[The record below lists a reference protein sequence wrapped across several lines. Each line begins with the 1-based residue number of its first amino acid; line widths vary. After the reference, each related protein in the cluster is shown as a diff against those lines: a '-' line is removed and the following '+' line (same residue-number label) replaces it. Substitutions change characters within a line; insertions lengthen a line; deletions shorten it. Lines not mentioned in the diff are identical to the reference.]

1 MFKYLFS
8 FLALVL
14 MLSVSAG
21 AAEWNIDAPHSSVGF
36 SVRHLVVSKTTGHF
50 TAFSGTVSFDG
61 QNVAGGSAEW
71 TIQVA
76 SVDTDDQKRDDHLR
90 GADFFDAEKF
100 PAMTFKSTKVIPG
113 EDGSFQ
119 LVGDLTIKGMIREV
133 TFDCEFNGVISDPW
147 GGTRAGFSAGAKID
161 RQDFGMTWN
170 KALDTGGV
178 VVGNTVNIMIEV
190 ELVKAS

>member
-1 MFKYLFS
+1 MFKYLS
-8 FLALVL
+8 SILALVL

-50 TAFSGTVSFDG
+50 SDFSGTVNFDG
-61 QNVAGGSAEW
+61 ENVAGGTAEW

-76 SVDTDDQKRDDHLR
+76 SIDTDDKKRDDHLR

-100 PAMTFKSTKVIPG
+100 PTMTFKSSKVIPG

-119 LVGDLTIKGMIREV
+119 LVGNLTIKDVTKEV
-133 TFDCEFNGVISDPW
+133 TFDVEFNGVINDPW
-147 GGTRAGFSAGAKID
+147 GGTRAGFSAGTKID
-161 RQDFGMTWN
+161 RQDFGMSWN
-170 KALDTGGV
+170 KALDAGGV
-178 VVGNTVNIMIEV
+178 VVGNTVSIMIEV